1 MRMETDGKKF
11 GHTGFSNFLEMN
23 HLSEKSDIL
32 ACDIQSMLL
41 RYISKEI
48 DKISVLRG
56 FAY

>member
-1 MRMETDGKKF
+1 METDGKKF

-32 ACDIQSMLL
+32 ACDIQSLLL